1 MRDIF
6 REPNPQLTAVFERW
20 ERGYQEARVLQVGV
34 ELGLFAALAGK
45 SATAAELAATL
56 GTDPARTE
64 ALCTALTAMALLEF
78 DGHAFRNTELAE
90 TCLVPGR
97 PLYRGEGILHGA
109 DLYFRWAG
117 LADWVRHGTWPETP
131 APPPHGDA
139 PPQRRFIL
147 AMHNYSVAGRA
158 QALALAVDLTGAR
171 RLLDLGGG
179 PGTYSIALCQRF
191 PGLEATLLDLAPTQ
205 PFAREVIEAYG
216 MQDRV
221 RLQAGSWDDE
231 DWGHDYDA
239 VLMSNVLHGRG
250 EANQAK
256 MRRAYAAL
264 RPGGQFLVQDFVLNN
279 DGRGPESAA
288 LFNINV
294 AAYRLDA
301 LMEDLRAAGFTDVRH
316 VPLSDSPQT
325 LVLCRKPEQTA

>member
-1 MRDIF
+1 MERLPGSP
-6 REPNPQLTAVFERW
+6 RSAGGRGVGLSRRSPGRARRRPNWRPPWAPTRRA
-20 ERGYQEARVLQVGV
+20 RG
-34 ELGLFAALAGK
+34 ALHGAHRHGPAG
-45 SATAAELAATL
+45 A
-56 GTDPARTE
+56 
-64 ALCTALTAMALLEF
+64 
-78 DGHAFRNTELAE
+78 DGHACNTELAE

-256 MRRAYAAL
+256 MRWLSRHCVRAGSSWCRISCSTTTAGA
-264 RPGGQFLVQDFVLNN
+264 GD
-279 DGRGPESAA
+279 AA

-316 VPLSDSPQT
+316 VPLRSRRRRS
-325 LVLCRKPEQTA
+325 CSAASRNKRPELPLRRTGLARA